1 MQWTGYVIVVL
12 LVLTGSWMVYDGS
25 KALITGDYTTPQTGE
40 YAGQLG
46 PWSKLV
52 QVVGIEPRS
61 TVMKLIFVGVGM
73 LAWVT
78 AVAFLLQ
85 LPWARTAVGV
95 TAVLGLWYLPIGT
108 VANLII
114 LLLLFLGK

>member
-1 MQWTGYVIVVL
+1 MRWTNYVIIGL
-12 LVLTGSWMVYDGS
+12 LVLSGGWMAYDGS
-25 KALITGDYTTPQTGE
+25 KALVTGDYTTPQTGE

-46 PWSKLV
+46 PWSNLV
-52 QVVGIEPRS
+52 SAVGIEPRS
-61 TVMKLIFVGVGM
+61 TVMKLIFVGIGV
-73 LAWVT
+73 LAMGT
-78 AVAFLLQ
+78 AVAFTLQ

-108 VANLII
+108 TANLII